1 MNTEKIY
8 KLLDQSNLLLANTRT
23 THDRFLMRDLP
34 WDWRLLGIKGAR
46 GVGKTTL
53 LLQRLQLE
61 QSAGQKAVYLTLDD
75 VHFGTQGLRETVEA
89 LLQIGYKRFFLDEV
103 HKYPGWAQ
111 HLKNLYDFHPDIQI
125 VFSGSSIVELGRQFV
140 DLSRRAIM
148 HELPGLSF
156 REYLIFR
163 EVPEVPAAF
172 TLEDIFKHHREI
184 ASGISQKIKPFEFFA
199 DYLKS
204 GYYPFFLE
212 NPALISVRLRQLVR
226 LVLDV
231 DLAGS
236 EEGGRI
242 YQVHKLGQLLQIIAE
257 SVPFKP
263 NIQNLARSLEIDRD
277 TVSRYLRHLHDA
289 RLIALLYAEL
299 QGIFS
304 LQKPE
309 KIYLQN
315 TAIAHALMPVGKPDP
330 GSLRETFFL
339 SQVSAKHQVNYPAS
353 GDFLI
358 DQKYTVE
365 VGGKGKKL
373 RQIAETPN
381 SFLALD
387 DLPIGFERQVPLW
400 LFGFLY

>member
-8 KLLDQSNLLLANTRT
+8 KLLDQSNLLVTHAQK
-23 THDRFLMRDLP
+23 THDRFLMQNLP
-34 WDWRLLGIKGAR
+34 WDWRLLGVKGAR

-61 QSAGQKAVYLTLDD
+61 QAAGRKAVYLTLDD
-75 VHFGTQGLRETVEA
+75 VHFGTHGLRETVETF
-89 LLQIGYKRFFLDEV
+89 LHIGYERFFLDEV

-125 VFSGSSIVELGRQFV
+125 VFSGSSIVELGKQAV

-156 REYLIFR
+156 REYLVFR
-163 EVPEVPAAF
+163 GVPEVPAAF
-172 TLEDIFKHHREI
+172 SLEDIFGRHREI
-184 ASGISQKIKPFEFFA
+184 ATEISQKIRPFEFFA
-199 DYLKS
+199 DYLQS
-204 GYYPFFLE
+204 GYYPFFVE
-212 NPALISVRLRQLVR
+212 NPALASVRLRQLVR

-231 DLAGS
+231 DLASS

-242 YQVHKLGQLLQIIAE
+242 YQVHKLGKLLQIVAE

-263 NIQNLARSLEIDRD
+263 NLQNLARSLEIDRD
-277 TVSRYLRHLHDA
+277 TVGRYLRHLHDA
-289 RLIALLYAEL
+289 RLVALVHADL

-304 LQKPE
+304 LAKPE

-315 TAIAHALMPVGKPDP
+315 TAIAHALIPTGQPDL
-330 GSLRETFFL
+330 GNLRETFFH
-339 SQVSAKHQVNYPAS
+339 SQVSAMHQVNYPPT

-365 VGGKGKKL
+365 VSGKGKNL
-373 RQIAETPN
+373 RQIATTPD
-381 SFLALD
+381 SFLAVD